1 MNTGPDTSDKMP
13 CGARGWAGYAGDIA
27 SLLLRVRATDSGGKE
42 LSVDAAV
49 RRWADMAEEL
59 RGKKGEISFVGNGAS
74 AAMSIHCAA
83 DILKN
88 GRVRTRVYTDP
99 ALLTATGNDV
109 SYEASFA
116 VPLALSMRHGD
127 MLVAVSSSGASPNI
141 IAAAKAGRPLGSIV
155 TLSAF
160 SVENPLRMLGDINF
174 YVPTPVYGLAETCH
188 AALLH
193 YWTDFV
199 VAGAREQS

>member
-74 AAMSIHCAA
+74 AAMSSHCAA

-88 GRVRTRVYTDP
+88 GRVRTRVYTGP
-99 ALLTATGNDV
+99 CA
-109 SYEASFA
+109 SY
-116 VPLALSMRHGD
+116 R
-127 MLVAVSSSGASPNI
+127 
-141 IAAAKAGRPLGSIV
+141 
-155 TLSAF
+155 
-160 SVENPLRMLGDINF
+160 
-174 YVPTPVYGLAETCH
+174 YG
-188 AALLH
+188 
-193 YWTDFV
+193 
-199 VAGAREQS
+199 Q